1 MQDNYTLRDLLNARL
16 HLGHK
21 TNKWNPKMAPFIYG
35 SENNVHIIDLRKTF
49 DLLQNALD
57 FVKKIVSNEGK
68 ILFIGTKL
76 QANNIIKNYALE
88 CNQFYV
94 NKRWLG
100 GMLTNWSTI
109 SNSINHLNNLNEKLS
124 KKEIGLKKKRF
135 FE

>member
-57 FVKKIVSNEGK
+57 FVKKVVSNEGK

-109 SNSINHLNNLNEKLS
+109 SNSINHLKNLNEK
-124 KKEIGLKKKRF
+124 
-135 FE
+135 